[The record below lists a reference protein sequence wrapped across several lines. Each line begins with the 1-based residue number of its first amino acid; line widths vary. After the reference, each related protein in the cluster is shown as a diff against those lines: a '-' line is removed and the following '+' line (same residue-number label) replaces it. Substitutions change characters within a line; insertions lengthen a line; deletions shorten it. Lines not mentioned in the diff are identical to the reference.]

1 MGKYQ
6 DQLTADMKVAMKAGE
21 KFRLGVIRL
30 LIADI
35 KDRQMRSNQDTLDQE
50 EELAVLRK
58 AVKTRRDSVAQAEKA
73 DRSDIADAE
82 NAEIVIVQGYLPATL
97 SGEALL
103 AKVKELAAE
112 VGYEGPKD
120 TGKFMKAWM
129 AEYKGKAD
137 GRDVQEALKTLAVG

>member
-6 DQLTADMKVAMKAGE
+6 DQLTADMKAAMKAGE

-35 KDRQMRSNQDTLDQE
+35 KDRQLRSNQDTLDDE
-50 EELAVLRK
+50 AELAVLRK
-58 AVKTRRDSVAQAEKA
+58 AVKTRRDSVEQAEKA
-73 DRSDIADAE
+73 GRADIAEAE
-82 NAEIVIVQGYLPATL
+82 KGEIQIVQGYLPATL

-103 AKVKELAAE
+103 VKVRELAEE

-129 AEYKGKAD
+129 AKHKGLAE
-137 GRDVQEALKTLAVG
+137 GGDVNAALRSLT

>member
-35 KDRQMRSNQDTLDQE
+35 KDRQMRSNQDTLDEE

-58 AVKTRRDSVAQAEKA
+58 AVKTRRDSVDQAEKA
-73 DRSDIADAE
+73 NRSDIADAE

-97 SGEALL
+97 SGEDLL

-129 AEYKGKAD
+129 ARHKGLAE
-137 GRDVQEALKTLAVG
+137 GSDVNAALRSLN

>member
-35 KDRQMRSNQDTLDQE
+35 KDRQMRSNQDTLDEE

-73 DRSDIADAE
+73 NRSDIADAE

-97 SGEALL
+97 SGEDLL

-129 AEYKGKAD
+129 ARHKGLAE
-137 GRDVQEALKTLAVG
+137 GSDVNAALRSLA

>member
-6 DQLTADMKVAMKAGE
+6 DQLSADMKTAMKAGD
-21 KFRLGVIRL
+21 KLRLGVIRL

-35 KDRQMRSNQDTLDQE
+35 KDRQFRSEQDVLDEE
-50 EELAVLRK
+50 EELAILRK

-73 DRSDIADAE
+73 GRSDIADAE
-82 NAEIVIVQGYLPATL
+82 SAEIEIVKGYLPDTL

-103 AKVKELAAE
+103 MKVKELAEE

-129 AEYKGKAD
+129 ARHKGLAE
-137 GRDVQEALKTLAVG
+137 GSDVNAALRSLS

>member
-35 KDRQMRSNQDTLDQE
+35 KDRQMRSNQDTLDEE

-73 DRSDIADAE
+73 NRSDIADAE

-97 SGEALL
+97 SGEDLL

-129 AEYKGKAD
+129 GKHKGLAEG
-137 GRDVQEALKTLAVG
+137 GDVNAALRSLN

>member
-6 DQLTADMKVAMKAGE
+6 DQLTADMKTAMKAGE

-35 KDRQMRSNQDTLDQE
+35 KDRQMRSNQDTLDEE

-58 AVKTRRDSVAQAEKA
+58 AVKTRRDSVEQAEKA
-73 DRSDIADAE
+73 SRSDIAEAE
-82 NAEIVIVQGYLPATL
+82 RAEIEIVQSYLPATL
-97 SGEALL
+97 TGEPLL
-103 AKVKELAAE
+103 AKVKELAEE

-129 AEYKGKAD
+129 AKHKSLAEG
-137 GRDVQEALKTLAVG
+137 GDVNAALRSLK